1 MINIEKVGN
10 VDVVTFTV
18 SKINALVTDQIKE
31 KVIKLFDQAGTRLV
45 IDLKGVEYIDSTGF
59 GCLLSCYRESKN
71 NYGMMKIS
79 SPEPSV
85 RNLFEILHLQ
95 TIFDICSDTD
105 ECIRSFR

>member
-1 MINIEKVGN
+1 MIKIERVENIE
-10 VDVVTFTV
+10 VVSFTV
-18 SKINALVTDQIKE
+18 NKINALVTDQIKE
-31 KVIKLFDQAGTRLV
+31 QVTKLFEQAGTRLI

-79 SPEPSV
+79 NPEPPV
-85 RNLFEILHLQ
+85 IKLFEILHLH
-95 TIFDICSDTD
+95 TVFEICHDTE